1 MRMGQGLVAI
11 VALLANPR
19 IQQEQVTPTLAKIV
33 RRANPPLLVP
43 QNVNPAQKANIVRWG
58 PFPVL
63 SALPAS
69 TDPLRDAAHV
79 SRANLDL
86 TSQVKEN
93 HIAPVA
99 PQANPL
105 PGAPLLARRVTR
117 ASIPVQG
124 LQLA

>member
-1 MRMGQGLVAI
+1 MRTGQGLVAI

-43 QNVNPAQKANIVRWG
+43 QNVLPAQKANIVRWG
-58 PFPVL
+58 LIPVL
-63 SALPAS
+63 IALPAS

-79 SRANLDL
+79 SCASLDII
-86 TSQVKEN
+86 SQVKEN

-105 PGAPLLARRVTR
+105 PRAPLLARGVTR
-117 ASIPVQG
+117 ASTPVKR
-124 LQLA
+124 LRLA